1 MNFQGVH
8 AKVLILQYILGV
20 AHFSASN
27 IVFPPGGR
35 LRPKKVHHLQETDC
49 PLKTTKNREKKEER
63 ELSSK
68 FMSQFLRKRF
78 QISE

>member
-35 LRPKKVHHLQETDC
+35 LRPKRVHHLQETDC
-49 PLKTTKNREKKEER
+49 PLKTTKNREKKGGKR
-63 ELSSK
+63 TFIQVHVSISK
-68 FMSQFLRKRF
+68 EKVSNK
-78 QISE
+78 